1 MHKRTFWRII
11 FWISIIGA
19 VICVAVSVWYYWS
32 RYQSAQKYEELRQEV
47 LEGSG
52 DTDGQDDTAQA
63 EPGANPTL
71 EEVENAEFTG
81 QRDGPAP
88 RIPEEVLTDAE
99 ESPVDFEKL
108 QAINPELYAWI
119 RVPGTQINY
128 PVAQHEGE
136 EQQFYL
142 HHDLYGTPQFVGC
155 IFSQEP
161 NAKDFSDPVTVLYG
175 HNMRNGSMFQN
186 LHLYTQAD
194 AFKNEHNYVYVYMPN
209 KMLIYEIYSAYAYD
223 NRNILETNDFSDSE
237 VFDKYIQES
246 LKPHSMIA
254 KVKDGIKVTTDD
266 KILTL
271 STCITGQP
279 GQRLLVQ
286 AVLLYG
292 KDE

>member
-1 MHKRTFWRII
+1 MHKRTFWKVI

-19 VICVAVSVWYYWS
+19 VICLAVSVWYYWS

-47 LEGSG
+47 VENGSSG
-52 DTDGQDDTAQA
+52 TAETE
-63 EPGANPTL
+63 EPGSNPTL

-88 RIPEEVLTDAE
+88 RIPTEVLTDAE
-99 ESPVDFEKL
+99 EAPVDFEKL

-119 RVPGTQINY
+119 RIPGTQIDY
-128 PVAQHEGE
+128 PVAQHAGE

-186 LHLYTQAD
+186 LHLYTQAN
-194 AFKNEHNYVYVYMPN
+194 AFEKEHNYVYVYMPK
-209 KMLIYEIYSAYAYD
+209 KMLIYEIYSAYYYD
-223 NRNILETNDFSDSE
+223 NRNILESNDFSDRE
-237 VFDKYIQES
+237 VLEKYIEES
-246 LKPHSMIA
+246 LKPHSLGAM
-254 KVKDGIKVTTDD
+254 VKEGVKVTADD

-271 STCITGQP
+271 STCIAGQP
-279 GQRLLVQ
+279 GNRLLVQ